1 MQNVAAYLYR
11 AKQKSGKPHLY
22 VHFEAKSDDH
32 AETKRD
38 YLFMEAG
45 YSKADYFTP
54 LRINFPVVDDL
65 PVDGAFS
72 ESFWLSWALE
82 GDSGRTCFPRD
93 KVDPSVAIPKLYP
106 YMLKADTDTP
116 AKTPEPPAKEEAKYF
131 AKDLDR
137 HTVGAAAWLL
147 GRDSRQMTGE
157 QLKAASKLMMDDSQ
171 RYPQNFIMAL
181 SNIKISDCAFHEASV
196 IAAAAVKSIWPPFG
210 KVPELGKISQFMDE
224 YLNAKVDDR
233 QSVISKW
240 QTSPRAANNSQVEL
254 PRTSSG
260 TLAGTGNKP
269 VYGTPIASFSE
280 LETVTY
286 LAHYPSD
293 FDISRPPI
301 GIVNAVKEM
310 KTRKEKSPLAWYG
323 PLSETPGILDFSRE
337 AVGMLIRNAPE
348 TLHLTPGPLRDYI
361 NANLIE
367 IDEKTAKVKN
377 HAQTQSLPQCEAGS
391 LVDEQLANETLAG
404 ASASAGSAALAGE
417 MTASNA
423 SNDGEKEEV
432 DAAKDLDPTT
442 RSALLRREIMFALD
456 GKTSVMSTDYV
467 EELLTKAG
475 DFNHVYLARLLAKEI
490 EPCDPFK
497 QLTKDDIYHLTC
509 DLLEAWTDD
518 KEERCQLIDER
529 VEFYLKEARQT
540 LEQAVVTGQHKN
552 AELARPDASNGGE
565 KTEVAQQQPAGELH
579 AMGSG
584 KFDVSELFATSP
596 LASVDNSA
604 PADLR
609 ENEDLTPKD
618 VREFLDPSTKPADL
632 SGECAPAAQ
641 EVPVATT
648 LPYFEPGRYL
658 DIPNDVYH
666 AANGISST
674 QVKDARISLMYFHGR
689 HVIKSIQRERT
700 DALTFGSLVHTLAL
714 EPDKLDAEFSVEP
727 LIPEGAFTDTASM
740 RAFIDKHNSA
750 LPKQADAD
758 MLRSIIEKHNAT
770 LPVPYALGGNADEI
784 GQFYTLLP
792 AEFQRI
798 GEEQKPTASAM
809 KACIKEFNATLPV
822 PLKTSGSRDALLE
835 QLESIDPEFVEEE
848 RAIPAPLSVS
858 GSKEEMAARIK
869 TILPTAIFADE
880 LISAW
885 KSNSDQRQPITQ
897 AQMKHA
903 KAIQYALL
911 SHPLAG
917 LWLQHPQRATEV
929 SYFGI
934 DENTGLDVRIRPDL
948 EVDTGARR
956 IAIDLKTVSL
966 PYVKQDN
973 LRHRL
978 HREIIERDYH
988 MSAGMYCDVGMF
1000 DQFFWIFVN
1009 KEPGYHWVAV
1019 IEASADELALGCAI
1033 YKLQLVAIRNAMDT
1047 GIWPE
1052 PITEVFTDTLT
1063 DYELSRLKELNG
1075 EPS

>member
-1 MQNVAAYLYR
+1 MQNVYPYYLK
-11 AKQKSGKPHLY
+11 AKAKSGKKSLFRWRSASNDGRGLRD
-22 VHFEAKSDDH
+22 FEND
-32 AETKRD
+32 
-38 YLFMEAG
+38 MEDAG
-45 YSKADYFTP
+45 IDPKHYFKAVRT
-54 LRINFPVVDDL
+54 NFPVVDDL
-65 PVDGAFS
+65 PAEGEFCDKWCDRYCLGDDGLTW
-72 ESFWLSWALE
+72 ELIVTE
-82 GDSGRTCFPRD
+82 
-93 KVDPSVAIPKLYP
+93 
-106 YMLKADTDTP
+106 P
-116 AKTPEPPAKEEAKYF
+116 AQQLPQVTAKPPAKDETTYSAI
-131 AKDLDR
+131 DLEK
-137 HTVGAAAWLL
+137 HTVIAAAWLF
-147 GRDSRQMTGE
+147 GRECIKMTGE
-157 QLKAASKLMMDDSQ
+157 QLKAATRLMMDDSQ
-171 RYPQNFIMAL
+171 RYPQNVIMAL
-181 SNIKISDCAFHEASV
+181 SNLKGFDYVYPEMPIVA
-196 IAAAAVKSIWPPFG
+196 IAAMKAIWPPFD
-210 KVPELGKISQFMDE
+210 KAPELGKISQFATE
-224 YLNAKVDDR
+224 YLNAKVEDR

-240 QTSPRAANNSQVEL
+240 QTTPNAPQAPETEL
-254 PRTSSG
+254 PSTTTVVNAETKVVFKRGYQQTYE
-260 TLAGTGNKP
+260 LLDRE
-269 VYGTPIASFSE
+269 IASA
-280 LETVTY
+280 LWVGDV
-286 LAHYPSD
+286 D
-293 FDISRPPI
+293 FENIAGEIDRWAKKKIENDDEDFKRWSMALR
-301 GIVNAVKEM
+301 IVPN
-310 KTRKEKSPLAWYG
+310 
-323 PLSETPGILDFSRE
+323 ILKYSRE
-337 AVGMLIRNAPE
+337 SIFGVVRNAPS
-348 TLHLTPGPLRDYI
+348 TDLYHFP
-361 NANLIE
+361 
-367 IDEKTAKVKN
+367 
-377 HAQTQSLPQCEAGS
+377 GS
-391 LVDEQLANETLAG
+391 LSTWVKAYLADYGVYEFGPVPEQEEEEITEGLQQPEIEGPQPEPEVVSMGGGQFDVSALFE
-404 ASASAGSAALAGE
+404 ASPLQNVPVEPAQE
-417 MTASNA
+417 IASNE
-423 SNDGEKEEV
+423 GEKEEV

-442 RSALLRREIMFALD
+442 RSAWLRREIMFALD
-456 GKTSVMSTDYV
+456 GKTSVMSKDDV

-497 QLTKDDIYHLTC
+497 QLVEDDIYHLTC
-509 DLLEAWTDD
+509 DVLEGWLDD
-518 KEERCQLIDER
+518 KSQRIDLINERIES
-529 VEFYLKEARQT
+529 YLRD
-540 LEQAVVTGQHKN
+540 GS
-552 AELARPDASNGGE
+552 AELQSVTHEN
-565 KTEVAQQQPAGELH
+565 KEVAEVSPQ
-579 AMGSG
+579 
-584 KFDVSELFATSP
+584 VSETAP
-596 LASVDNSA
+596 EEIASEA
-604 PADLR
+604 AEPAV
-609 ENEDLTPKD
+609 TY
-618 VREFLDPSTKPADL
+618 PA
-632 SGECAPAAQ
+632 
-641 EVPVATT
+641 
-648 LPYFEPGRYL
+648 YFEPGRYH

-758 MLRSIIEKHNAT
+758 TLRSIIEKHNAT

-1009 KEPGYHWVAV
+1009 KEPGYHWIAV

-1033 YKLQLVAIRNAMDT
+1033 YKQQLVAIRNAMDT